1 MSLIII
7 QSTLAQTETSL
18 VTLMNTQEMD
28 QKQDITTALE
38 TRYLLYAVS
47 TIMDRALPD
56 ARDGLKPVHRRI
68 LYAMNQLRLYP
79 QSNFR
84 KCSKIVGEVMGN
96 YHPHGDKAIYDALA
110 RFAQN
115 FSVRYPLIEGQG
127 NFGNIDGDNP
137 AAQRYTEARLSKYSI
152 DLLEGLD
159 EDSVDFKETY
169 DSSSNE
175 PTVLPASFPH
185 LLANG
190 ASGIAVGM
198 ATSIP
203 PHNILE
209 LLQACILLVEK
220 PNSTIQ
226 QLLEIIIGPD
236 FPTGGI
242 ILDSKEDL
250 VKVYT
255 EGRGSFRLRAKHH
268 FEDLK
273 HGNWQ
278 LVIDEIPYQVQK
290 GKLIEKI
297 ADLIS
302 GKKLSLVQNVRDE
315 SAEEIRVVIEPRS
328 RNVPRENFL
337 TSLYQFTDLE
347 TKISVNLNVL
357 IDGISPKV
365 SDLREL
371 LKTFLDHRREI
382 LIRKS
387 SHRLENIDRRLEIIE
402 GLLQAFVNLDRIISI
417 IREEDDPKTGIIEE
431 FGLSELQVEAILNL
445 RLRALRRLDEELL
458 SKEQRELM
466 KERQALEDLLEDQ
479 RLQWKNVKNEL
490 MLLKKKFGDYVRSER
505 QTLIEPEED
514 VCRTSFKDETVDDY
528 PITVV
533 LTENGWIRSYK
544 GHNLD
549 TNSFKLRDGDAIK
562 FTAQLLKSQQ
572 LLFITSEGRSFSL
585 SLNQLKKDKGYG
597 EPLNL
602 MISTGNVA
610 SIVSILLFDKEQKGL
625 IFSKNGLGFIID
637 FAFLQSAT
645 KTGKKIFELSKG
657 DEVVGLKK
665 ITGDNIIVLSNSFKM
680 LIFSVKELP
689 LLKKGKGVRL
699 QRYKEESLLDVVLFS
714 ENVKNDLV
722 IKKLFPKNEEISYW
736 MGKRGQVGKMMP
748 KKLLRKKITKFKDL
762 L

>member
-1 MSLIII
+1 
-7 QSTLAQTETSL
+7 
-18 VTLMNTQEMD
+18 MD

-110 RFAQN
+110 RFAQD

-137 AAQRYTEARLSKYSI
+137 AAQRYTEARLSKYSV

-159 EDSVDFKETY
+159 DDSVDFKETY
-169 DSSSNE
+169 DSSSHE
-175 PTVLPASFPH
+175 PSVLPASFPH

-209 LLQACILLVEK
+209 LLKACILMVDK

-226 QLLEIIIGPD
+226 QLSEIVIGPD

-242 ILDSKEDL
+242 ILDSRED
-250 VKVYT
+250 VIKVYT
-255 EGRGSFRLRAKHH
+255 EGKGSFRLRAKHH
-268 FEDLK
+268 FEDQK

-302 GKKLSLVQNVRDE
+302 GKKLFLVQNVRDE
-315 SAEEIRVVIEPRS
+315 SAEEVRIVIEPRS
-328 RNVPRENFL
+328 RNVQKENLL
-337 TSLYQFTDLE
+337 TSLYQFTELE
-347 TKISVNLNVL
+347 IKISVNLNVL

-365 SDLREL
+365 SNLREL
-371 LKTFLDHRREI
+371 LRTFLDHRREI

-387 SHRLENIDRRLEIIE
+387 TYRLKNIDTRLEIIE
-402 GLLQAFVNLDRIISI
+402 GLLQAYVNLDQIINI
-417 IREEDDPKTGIIEE
+417 IREEDNPKTAIIEE

-466 KERQALEDLLEDQ
+466 RERQALEDLLEGQ
-479 RLQWKNVKNEL
+479 SLQWKSIRNEL
-490 MLLKKKFGDYVRSER
+490 MLLKKKFADYELSGR
-505 QTLIEPEED
+505 QTLIEPEKED
-514 VCRTSFKDETVDDY
+514 YRTSFSVDTIDDF
-528 PITVV
+528 PVTVV
-533 LTENGWIRSYK
+533 LSENGWIRSYR
-544 GHNLD
+544 GHSLVA
-549 TNSFKLRDGDAIK
+549 NSFKFRDGDEVK
-562 FTAQLLKSQQ
+562 FIAELSRSQQ
-572 LLFITSEGRSFSL
+572 LLFITSKGRSFSL
-585 SLNQLKKDKGYG
+585 VLDQLKKDRGYG

-602 MISTGNVA
+602 IIGTESVA
-610 SIVSILLFDKEQKGL
+610 SIVSVLPFQKEHKGL
-625 IFSKNGLGFIID
+625 IFSKNGLGFAVD
-637 FAFLQSAT
+637 FSSLQSST
-645 KTGKKIFELSKG
+645 KAGKQIFELSEG
-657 DEVVGLKK
+657 DEVIGLKE
-665 ITGDNIIVLSNSFKM
+665 INGDNIIVLSDSFKM
-680 LIFSVKELP
+680 LIFSIKELP
-689 LLKKGKGVRL
+689 LLKRGKGVRL
-699 QRYKEESLLDVVLFS
+699 QRYKAEFLLDAMFFS
-714 ENVKNDLV
+714 QNEKNDRV
-722 IKKLFPKNEEISYW
+722 IKKMFPKNEDINYW
-736 MGKRGQVGKMMP
+736 IGKRGQVGKMMP
-748 KKLLRKKITKFKDL
+748 SKILRKKITKFEDL
-762 L
+762 Q

>member
-1 MSLIII
+1 
-7 QSTLAQTETSL
+7 
-18 VTLMNTQEMD
+18 MNTQQMN

-110 RFAQN
+110 RFAQD

-137 AAQRYTEARLSKYSI
+137 AAQRYTEARLSKYSV

-169 DSSSNE
+169 DSSSHE
-175 PTVLPASFPH
+175 PSVLPASFPH

-209 LLQACILLVEK
+209 LLKACILMVDK
-220 PNSTIQ
+220 PNSTIP
-226 QLLEIIIGPD
+226 QLSEIVIGPD

-242 ILDSKEDL
+242 ILDSRED
-250 VKVYT
+250 VIKVYT
-255 EGRGSFRLRAKHH
+255 EGKGSFRLRAKHH

-302 GKKLSLVQNVRDE
+302 GKKLFLVQNVRDE
-315 SAEEIRVVIEPRS
+315 SAEEVRIVIEPRS
-328 RNVPRENFL
+328 RNVQKENLL
-337 TSLYQFTDLE
+337 TSLYQFTELE

-371 LKTFLDHRREI
+371 LRTFLDHRREI

-387 SHRLENIDRRLEIIE
+387 TYRLKIIDRRLEIIE
-402 GLLQAFVNLDRIISI
+402 GLLQAFVNLDRIINI
-417 IREEDDPKTGIIEE
+417 IREEDNPKTAIIEE

-445 RLRALRRLDEELL
+445 RLRALRRLDEEQL

-466 KERQALEDLLEDQ
+466 RERQALEDLLEGP
-479 RLQWKNVKNEL
+479 RLQWKSVKNEL
-490 MLLKKKFGDYVRSER
+490 MLLKKKFADYELSGR
-505 QTLIEPEED
+505 QTLIEPEKEGY
-514 VCRTSFKDETVDDY
+514 RTSFPDDTIDDF
-528 PITVV
+528 PVTVV
-533 LTENGWIRSYK
+533 LSENGWIRSYR
-544 GHNLD
+544 GHSLVA
-549 TNSFKLRDGDAIK
+549 NSLKFRDGDGVK
-562 FTAQLLKSQQ
+562 FIAELSRSQQ
-572 LLFITSEGRSFSL
+572 LLFITSKGRSFTL
-585 SLNQLKKDKGYG
+585 ALDQLKKDRGYG

-602 MISTGNVA
+602 IIGTESVA
-610 SIVSILLFDKEQKGL
+610 SIVNVLPFQKEHKGL
-625 IFSKNGLGFIID
+625 IFSKNGLGFAVD
-637 FAFLQSAT
+637 FSSLQSST
-645 KTGKKIFELSKG
+645 KVGKQIFDLSEG
-657 DEVVGLKK
+657 DEVIGLKE
-665 ITGDNIIVLSNSFKM
+665 ITGDYIIVLSDSFKM
-680 LIFSVKELP
+680 LIFSIKELP

-699 QRYKEESLLDVVLFS
+699 QRYKAEFLLDAMFFS
-714 ENVKNDLV
+714 QNEKNDRV
-722 IKKLFPKNEEISYW
+722 IKKMFPKNEEIGNW
-736 MGKRGQVGKMMP
+736 MGKRGQVGKMLP
-748 KKLLRKKITKFKDL
+748 KKLLRKKLTKFKDL

>member
-1 MSLIII
+1 
-7 QSTLAQTETSL
+7 
-18 VTLMNTQEMD
+18 MNTQQMN

-110 RFAQN
+110 RFAQD

-137 AAQRYTEARLSKYSI
+137 AAQRYTEARLSKYSV

-169 DSSSNE
+169 DSSSHE
-175 PTVLPASFPH
+175 PSVLPASFPH

-209 LLQACILLVEK
+209 LLKACILMVDK

-226 QLLEIIIGPD
+226 QLSEIVIGPD

-242 ILDSKEDL
+242 ILDSRED
-250 VKVYT
+250 VIKVYT
-255 EGRGSFRLRAKHH
+255 EGKGSFRLRAKHH

-302 GKKLSLVQNVRDE
+302 GKKLFLVQNVRDE
-315 SAEEIRVVIEPRS
+315 SAEEVRIVIEPRS
-328 RNVPRENFL
+328 RNVQKENLL
-337 TSLYQFTDLE
+337 TSLYQFTELE

-365 SDLREL
+365 SNLREL
-371 LKTFLDHRREI
+371 LRTFLDHRREI

-387 SHRLENIDRRLEIIE
+387 TYRLKNIDRRLEIIE
-402 GLLQAFVNLDRIISI
+402 GLLQAFVNLDRIINI
-417 IREEDDPKTGIIEE
+417 IREEDNPKTAIIEE

-458 SKEQRELM
+458 SEEQRELM
-466 KERQALEDLLEDQ
+466 RERQALEDLLEGQ
-479 RLQWKNVKNEL
+479 RLQWKSVRNEL
-490 MLLKKKFGDYVRSER
+490 MLLKKKFADYELSGR
-505 QTLIEPEED
+505 QTLIQPEKEG
-514 VCRTSFKDETVDDY
+514 CRTSFPDVTIDDF
-528 PITVV
+528 PVTIV
-533 LTENGWIRSYK
+533 LSENGWIRSYR
-544 GHNLD
+544 GHSLVA
-549 TNSFKLRDGDAIK
+549 NSFKFRDGDGVK
-562 FTAQLLKSQQ
+562 FIAELSRSQK
-572 LLFITSEGRSFSL
+572 LLFITSKGRSFSL
-585 SLNQLKKDKGYG
+585 ALDQLKKDRGYG

-602 MISTGNVA
+602 IIGTESVS
-610 SIVSILLFDKEQKGL
+610 SIVSVLPFQKEHKGL
-625 IFSKNGLGFIID
+625 IFSKNGLGFAVD
-637 FAFLQSAT
+637 FSSLQSST
-645 KTGKKIFELSKG
+645 KVGKQIFELSEG
-657 DEVVGLKK
+657 DEVIGLKE
-665 ITGDNIIVLSNSFKM
+665 ITGDNIIVLSDSFKM
-680 LIFSVKELP
+680 LIFSIKELP

-699 QRYKEESLLDVVLFS
+699 QRYKAEFLLDAMFFS
-714 ENVKNDLV
+714 QNEKNDRV
-722 IKKLFPKNEEISYW
+722 IKKMFPKNEEIGNW

>member
-1 MSLIII
+1 
-7 QSTLAQTETSL
+7 
-18 VTLMNTQEMD
+18 MD

-110 RFAQN
+110 RFAQD

-152 DLLEGLD
+152 ELLEGLN

-169 DSSSNE
+169 DSSGNE
-175 PTVLPASFPH
+175 PSVLPANFPH

-209 LLQACILLVEK
+209 LLKACILLVDK

-226 QLLEIIIGPD
+226 QLSEIVIGPD
-236 FPTGGI
+236 FPTGGV
-242 ILDSKEDL
+242 ILDSKED
-250 VKVYT
+250 VIKVYT
-255 EGRGSFRLRAKHH
+255 EGKGSFRLRAQHH

-278 LVIDEIPYQVQK
+278 LVIDKIPYQVQK

-297 ADLIS
+297 ADFIS
-302 GKKLSLVQNVRDE
+302 VKKLSLVQNVRDE
-315 SAEEIRVVIEPRS
+315 SAEEIRIVIEPRS
-328 RNVPRENFL
+328 RNVGKENLL

-347 TKISVNLNVL
+347 TKVAVNLNVL

-365 SDLREL
+365 SDLKEL
-371 LKTFLDHRREI
+371 LQTFLDHRREI

-387 SHRLENIDRRLEIIE
+387 THRLENIDKRLEIIE
-402 GLLQAFVNLDRIISI
+402 GLLQAYINLDRIINI
-417 IREEDDPKTGIIEE
+417 IREEDDPKTAIIEE
-431 FGLSELQVEAILNL
+431 FGLSELQVESILNL

-458 SKEQRELM
+458 SKEQQELM
-466 KERQALEDLLEDQ
+466 KERQTLEDLLEDQ
-479 RLQWKNVKNEL
+479 RLQWKNVKDQL
-490 MLLKKKFGDYVRSER
+490 TLLKKKFAGYELSER
-505 QTLIEPEED
+505 QTLLEPEEEGSRASFQD
-514 VCRTSFKDETVDDY
+514 VTVDDF
-528 PITVV
+528 PVTVV
-533 LTENGWIRSYK
+533 LSENGWIRSYK
-544 GHNLD
+544 GHGLD
-549 TNSFKLRDGDAIK
+549 NNSFKFRDGDRLK
-562 FTAQLLKSQQ
+562 FAAQLSRSQQ

-585 SLNQLKKDKGYG
+585 SLDQLKKDKGYG

-602 MISTGNVA
+602 IIGTGNVT
-610 SIVSILLFDKEQKGL
+610 SIVRITPFHQETKGL
-625 IFSKNGLGFIID
+625 IFSKKGLGFLVD
-637 FAFLQSAT
+637 FSSLQSST
-645 KTGKKIFELSKG
+645 KTGKQIFELSEG
-657 DEVVGLKK
+657 DKVIGLKE
-665 ITGDNIIVLSNSFKM
+665 INGDTVIVLSSSFKM

-699 QRYKEESLLDVVLFS
+699 QRYKGETLLDVMIFS
-714 ENVKNDLV
+714 QNQKDNVIL
-722 IKKLFPKNEEISYW
+722 KKLFAKHEDIRFW
-736 MGKRGQVGKMMP
+736 MGKRGLVGKILP
-748 KKLLRKKITKFKDL
+748 KKLLKKKMTKFEDL

>member
-1 MSLIII
+1 
-7 QSTLAQTETSL
+7 
-18 VTLMNTQEMD
+18 MNTQQMD

-68 LYAMNQLRLYP
+68 LYAMDRLKLYP

-110 RFAQN
+110 RFAQE

-152 DLLEGLD
+152 GLLEGLN
-159 EDSVDFKETY
+159 ENSVDFKETY
-169 DSSSNE
+169 DSSGDE
-175 PTVLPASFPH
+175 PSVLPANFPH

-203 PHNILE
+203 PHNLLE
-209 LLQACILLVEK
+209 LLKASILLVDK

-226 QLLEIIIGPD
+226 QLSEIVKGPD

-242 ILDSKEDL
+242 ILDNKEDII
-250 VKVYT
+250 KVYT
-255 EGRGSFRLRAKHH
+255 DGKGSFRLRAKHH
-268 FEDLK
+268 IEDLK

-290 GKLIEKI
+290 GRLIEKI

-315 SAEEIRVVIEPRS
+315 SAEEIRIVIEPRS
-328 RNVPRENFL
+328 RNVEKENLL

-347 TKISVNLNVL
+347 TKVAVNLNVL

-365 SDLREL
+365 SNLKEL
-371 LKTFLDHRREI
+371 LQTFLDHRREI

-387 SHRLENIDRRLEIIE
+387 THRLENIDKRLEIIE
-402 GLLQAFVNLDRIISI
+402 GLLQAYINLDRLINI
-417 IREEDDPKTGIIEE
+417 IREEDDPKTAIVEE
-431 FGLSELQVEAILNL
+431 FGLSELQVESILNL

-458 SKEQRELM
+458 SKEQQELM
-466 KERQALEDLLEDQ
+466 KERQTLEDLLEDQ
-479 RLQWKNVKNEL
+479 RLQWKNVKDQLTLL
-490 MLLKKKFGDYVRSER
+490 MKKFAGYELSER
-505 QTLIEPEED
+505 QTSLEPEEEGFRAFFQD
-514 VCRTSFKDETVDDY
+514 ATVDDY
-528 PITVV
+528 PVTVV
-533 LTENGWIRSYK
+533 LSENGWIRSYK
-544 GHNLD
+544 GHSLD
-549 TNSFKLRDGDAIK
+549 NNSFKFRDGDGLK
-562 FTAQLLKSQQ
+562 FASQLSRSQQ

-585 SLNQLKKDKGYG
+585 SLDQLKKDKGYG

-602 MISTGNVA
+602 IIGTGNVT
-610 SIVSILLFDKEQKGL
+610 SIVSIIPFYHGTKGL
-625 IFSKNGLGFIID
+625 IFSKKGLGFLVD
-637 FAFLQSAT
+637 FSSLQSST
-645 KTGKKIFELSKG
+645 KTGKQIFELSEG
-657 DEVVGLKK
+657 DKVIGLKE
-665 ITGDNIIVLSNSFKM
+665 INGDNVIVLSSSFKM
-680 LIFSVKELP
+680 LIFSAKELP

-699 QRYKEESLLDVVLFS
+699 QRYKGESLLDVMIFS
-714 ENVKNDLV
+714 QDQKDNVIL
-722 IKKLFPKNEEISYW
+722 KKLFPKHGDVRFW
-736 MGKRGQVGKMMP
+736 TGKRGLVGKMLP
-748 KKLLRKKITKFKDL
+748 KKLLKKKMTRFEDL

>member
-1 MSLIII
+1 
-7 QSTLAQTETSL
+7 
-18 VTLMNTQEMD
+18 MNNRQID

-79 QSNFR
+79 ESKFR

-110 RFAQN
+110 RLAQD

-175 PTVLPASFPH
+175 PTVLPARFPH

-203 PHNILE
+203 PHNLLE
-209 LLQACILLVEK
+209 LLQACILLVDK

-226 QLLEIIIGPD
+226 QILEIVIGPD
-236 FPTGGI
+236 FPTGGT
-242 ILDSKEDL
+242 ILDRKED
-250 VKVYT
+250 VIRVYT
-255 EGRGSFRLRAKHH
+255 EGRGSFRLRANHH

-302 GKKLSLVQNVRDE
+302 LKKLSFVQNVRDE
-315 SAEEIRVVIEPRS
+315 STEEIRLVIEPKS
-328 RNVPRENFL
+328 RNVQRENFL

-371 LKTFLDHRREI
+371 LKTFLDHRRGI
-382 LIRKS
+382 LIRNCNN
-387 SHRLENIDRRLEIIE
+387 RLENIDRRLEIIE

-417 IREEDDPKTGIIEE
+417 IREEDDPKTLIIHE
-431 FGLSELQVEAILNL
+431 FGLGELQVEAILNL

-458 SKEQRELM
+458 SKEQQELM

-479 RLQWKNVKNEL
+479 GLQWKSVKNEL
-490 MLLKKKFGDYVRSER
+490 MLLKKKFDNYELSER
-505 QTLIEPEED
+505 QTLIEPEEE
-514 VCRTSFKDETVDDY
+514 VNRTSFKDEPVDDY
-528 PITVV
+528 PVTVV
-533 LTENGWIRSYK
+533 LSLNGWIRCYK

-549 TNSFKLRDGDAIK
+549 TNSFKLRDGDVIK
-562 FTAQLLKSQQ
+562 FTAQLSKSQQ
-572 LLFITSEGRSFSL
+572 LLFITSKGRSFSL

-602 MISTGNVA
+602 MIGTGNVS
-610 SIVSILLFDKEQKGL
+610 SIVSILTFHKEHKGL
-625 IFSKNGLGFIID
+625 IFSKNGLGFTVD
-637 FAFLQSAT
+637 FASLQSAT
-645 KTGKKIFELSKG
+645 KTGKRIFELSEG
-657 DEVVGLKK
+657 DEVVGMKK
-665 ITGDNIIVLSNSFKM
+665 ITGDNIIVLSTSFKM

-689 LLKKGKGVRL
+689 LLKKGRGVRL
-699 QRYKEESLLDVVLFS
+699 QRYKEESLLDVMLFS
-714 ENVKNDLV
+714 KNEKNDV
-722 IKKLFPKNEEISYW
+722 ATRKIFPKNEDISYW
-736 MGKRGQVGKMMP
+736 VGKRGQVGKMMP
-748 KKLLRKKITKFKDL
+748 KKILRKKISKFRDL

>member
-1 MSLIII
+1 
-7 QSTLAQTETSL
+7 
-18 VTLMNTQEMD
+18 MD

-68 LYAMNQLRLYP
+68 LYAMKQLRLYP

-110 RFAQN
+110 RFAQD

-159 EDSVDFKETY
+159 EDSVGFKETY
-169 DSSSNE
+169 DSSSHE
-175 PTVLPASFPH
+175 PIVLPASFPH

-209 LLQACILLVEK
+209 LLQACISLVDK
-220 PNSTIQ
+220 PNSTVE
-226 QLLEIIIGPD
+226 QLSEIVIGPD

-242 ILDSKEDL
+242 ILDNKED
-250 VKVYT
+250 VIKVYT

-268 FEDLK
+268 FENLK

-297 ADLIS
+297 AELIS
-302 GKKLSLVQNVRDE
+302 GKKLSFLQNIRDE
-315 SAEEIRVVIEPRS
+315 SAEEIRVVLEPRS
-328 RNVPRENFL
+328 RNVNKENFL
-337 TSLYQFTDLE
+337 TSLYQLTDLE

-371 LKTFLDHRREI
+371 LKTFLDHSREI
-382 LIRKS
+382 LTRKS
-387 SHRLENIDRRLEIIE
+387 THRLKNIDKRLEIIE
-402 GLLQAFVNLDRIISI
+402 GLIQAFVNLDRIISI
-417 IREEDDPKTGIIEE
+417 IREEDDPKTVIIKE
-431 FGLSELQVEAILNL
+431 FGLSDLQVEAILNL

-458 SKEQRELM
+458 SKEQQELM

-479 RLQWKNVKNEL
+479 TLQWKSVKNEL
-490 MLLKKKFGDYVRSER
+490 MMLKKKFADYERSGR
-505 QTLIEPEED
+505 QTSIEPEERGY
-514 VCRTSFKDETVDDY
+514 RTSFQDVTIDDF
-528 PITVV
+528 PVTVV
-533 LTENGWIRSYK
+533 LSENGWIRSYK
-544 GHNLD
+544 GHSLD
-549 TNSFKLRDGDAIK
+549 TNLFKFRDGDGIK
-562 FTAQLLKSQQ
+562 FIAQLSRDQQ

-585 SLNQLKKDKGYG
+585 SLDQLGKDKGYG

-602 MISTGNVA
+602 MIGTGNVS
-610 SIVSILLFDKEQKGL
+610 SIVSIVPFHKEHKGL
-625 IFSKNGLGFIID
+625 IFSKNGLGFTVD
-637 FAFLQSAT
+637 FSSLQSST
-645 KTGKKIFELSKG
+645 KTGKQIFELSEG
-657 DEVVGLKK
+657 DEVVGFKE
-665 ITGDNIIVLSNSFKM
+665 ITGDHIIVLSTSFKM
-680 LIFSVKELP
+680 LIFLVKELP

-699 QRYKEESLLDVVLFS
+699 QRYKEEFLLDAMLFS
-714 ENVKNDLV
+714 QNEKNDAV
-722 IKKLFPKNEEISYW
+722 IKKMFPKNQYINYW

-748 KKLLRKKITKFKDL
+748 NKILRKKITKFEDL
-762 L
+762 Q

>member
-1 MSLIII
+1 
-7 QSTLAQTETSL
+7 
-18 VTLMNTQEMD
+18 MNSQQMD

-137 AAQRYTEARLSKYSI
+137 AAQRYTEARLSKYSME
-152 DLLEGLD
+152 LLEGLN
-159 EDSVDFKETY
+159 ENSVDFKETY
-169 DSSSNE
+169 DSSGDE
-175 PTVLPASFPH
+175 PSVLPANFPH

-203 PHNILE
+203 PHNVLE
-209 LLQACILLVEK
+209 LLNACILLVDN

-226 QLLEIIIGPD
+226 QLSEIVKGPD
-236 FPTGGI
+236 FPTGGT
-242 ILDSKEDL
+242 ILDNKEDII
-250 VKVYT
+250 KVYT
-255 EGRGSFRLRAKHH
+255 DGKGSFRIRAKHH
-268 FEDLK
+268 MEDLK

-290 GKLIEKI
+290 GRLIEKI

-302 GKKLSLVQNVRDE
+302 GKKLSFVQNVRDE
-315 SAEEIRVVIEPRS
+315 SAEEIRIVIEPRS
-328 RNVPRENFL
+328 RNVEKENLL

-347 TKISVNLNVL
+347 TKVAVNLNVL

-365 SDLREL
+365 SNLKEL
-371 LKTFLDHRREI
+371 LQTFLDHRREI

-387 SHRLENIDRRLEIIE
+387 THRLENIDKRLEIIE
-402 GLLQAFVNLDRIISI
+402 GLLQAYINLDRLINI
-417 IREEDDPKTGIIEE
+417 IREEDNPKTAIIEE
-431 FGLSELQVEAILNL
+431 FGLSELQVESILNL
-445 RLRALRRLDEELL
+445 RLKALRRLDEELL
-458 SKEQRELM
+458 SREQQELM
-466 KERQALEDLLEDQ
+466 KERQTLEDLLEDQ
-479 RLQWKNVKNEL
+479 RLQWKNVKDQL
-490 MLLKKKFGDYVRSER
+490 SLLKKKFAGYELCER
-505 QTLIEPEED
+505 QTLLEPEEEGSRASFQD
-514 VCRTSFKDETVDDY
+514 VIIDDF
-528 PITVV
+528 PVTVV
-533 LTENGWIRSYK
+533 LSENGWIRSYK

-549 TNSFKLRDGDAIK
+549 NNSFKFRDGDGVK
-562 FTAQLLKSQQ
+562 FAAQLSRSQQ
-572 LLFITSEGRSFSL
+572 LLFLTSEGRSFSL
-585 SLNQLKKDKGYG
+585 SLDQLKKDKGYG

-602 MISTGNVA
+602 IIGTGNVT
-610 SIVSILLFDKEQKGL
+610 SIVSIIPFHNGTKGL
-625 IFSKNGLGFIID
+625 IFSKKGLGFLVD
-637 FAFLQSAT
+637 FSSLQSST
-645 KTGKKIFELSKG
+645 KTGKQIFELSEG
-657 DEVVGLKK
+657 DKVIGLKK
-665 ITGDNIIVLSNSFKM
+665 INGDNVIVLSSSFKM

-689 LLKKGKGVRL
+689 ILKKGKGVRL
-699 QRYKEESLLDVVLFS
+699 QRYKEETLLDAIIFS
-714 ENVKNDLV
+714 QNEKESV
-722 IKKLFPKNEEISYW
+722 ILKKLFAKHEDVRFW
-736 MGKRGQVGKMMP
+736 TGKRGLVGKMLP
-748 KKLLRKKITKFKDL
+748 KKLLKKKMTKFEDL

>member
-1 MSLIII
+1 
-7 QSTLAQTETSL
+7 
-18 VTLMNTQEMD
+18 MNTQQMD

-68 LYAMNQLRLYP
+68 LYAMNELRLYP

-110 RFAQN
+110 RFAQD

-152 DLLEGLD
+152 DLLDGLD

-169 DSSSNE
+169 DSSSEE
-175 PTVLPASFPH
+175 PSVLPASFPH

-209 LLQACILLVEK
+209 LLKACILLVNK

-226 QLLEIIIGPD
+226 QLSEIVIGPD

-242 ILDSKEDL
+242 ILDSKEDII
-250 VKVYT
+250 KVYT
-255 EGRGSFRLRAKHH
+255 EGKGSFRLRAKHH
-268 FEDLK
+268 IEDLK

-302 GKKLSLVQNVRDE
+302 GKKLSSVQNVRDE
-315 SAEEIRVVIEPRS
+315 SAEEIRIVIEPRS
-328 RNVPRENFL
+328 RNVEKENLL

-365 SDLREL
+365 SNLKEL

-387 SHRLENIDRRLEIIE
+387 SYRLANIDKRLEIIE
-402 GLLQAFVNLDRIISI
+402 GLLQAYVNLDRIISI
-417 IREEDDPKTGIIEE
+417 IREEEYPKTAIIEE

-445 RLRALRRLDEELL
+445 RLRALRRLDEDLL
-458 SKEQRELM
+458 SKEQQELM
-466 KERQALEDLLEDQ
+466 EERQTLEDLLEDQ
-479 RLQWKNVKNEL
+479 RLQWKNVKYEL
-490 MLLKKKFGDYVRSER
+490 MLLKKKFADYELSGR
-505 QTLIEPEED
+505 QTFLEPEEEGY
-514 VCRTSFKDETVDDY
+514 RAPFQDDTIDDF
-528 PITVV
+528 PVTVV
-533 LTENGWIRSYK
+533 LSENGWIRSYK
-544 GHNLD
+544 GHSLD
-549 TNSFKLRDGDAIK
+549 TNSFKLRDGDGVK
-562 FTAQLLKSQQ
+562 FAAQLSRTQQ
-572 LLFITSEGRSFSL
+572 LLLITSEGRSFSL
-585 SLNQLKKDKGYG
+585 SLDQLKKDKGFG

-602 MISTGNVA
+602 IIGTGNVS
-610 SIVSILLFDKEQKGL
+610 SIVGIIPYHQETKGL
-625 IFSKNGLGFIID
+625 IFSKMGLGFMVD
-637 FAFLQSAT
+637 FSSLQSST
-645 KTGKKIFELSKG
+645 KTGKQIFELSEG
-657 DEVVGLKK
+657 DEVIGLKE
-665 ITGDNIIVLSNSFKM
+665 IYGDNVIVVSTSLKM
-680 LIFSVKELP
+680 LIFSVNELP

-699 QRYKEESLLDVVLFS
+699 QRYKEESLLDAKIFS
-714 ENVKNDLV
+714 QNVKNDAI
-722 IKKLFPKNEEISYW
+722 IKKIFPKNEDIKFW
-736 MGKRGQVGKMMP
+736 VGKRGQVGKMLP
-748 KKLLRKKITKFKDL
+748 KKLLKKKMTKFEDL

>member
-1 MSLIII
+1 
-7 QSTLAQTETSL
+7 
-18 VTLMNTQEMD
+18 MNTQQMD

-110 RFAQN
+110 RFAQD

-152 DLLEGLD
+152 ELLEGLN
-159 EDSVDFKETY
+159 ENSVDFKETY
-169 DSSSNE
+169 DSSGNE
-175 PTVLPASFPH
+175 PSVLPANFPH

-203 PHNILE
+203 PHNVLE
-209 LLQACILLVEK
+209 LLEASILLVEK

-226 QLLEIIIGPD
+226 QLSEIVKGPD

-242 ILDSKEDL
+242 ILDNKDDII
-250 VKVYT
+250 KVYT
-255 EGRGSFRLRAKHH
+255 DGKGSFRIRAKHH
-268 FEDLK
+268 IEDLK

-290 GKLIEKI
+290 GRLIEKI

-315 SAEEIRVVIEPRS
+315 SAEEIRIIIEPRS
-328 RNVPRENFL
+328 RNVEKENLL

-347 TKISVNLNVL
+347 TKVAVNLNVL

-365 SDLREL
+365 SNLKEL
-371 LKTFLDHRREI
+371 LQTFLDHRREI

-387 SHRLENIDRRLEIIE
+387 THRLENIDKRLEIIE
-402 GLLQAFVNLDRIISI
+402 GLLQAYINLDRLINI
-417 IREEDDPKTGIIEE
+417 IREEDDPKTAIIGE
-431 FGLSELQVEAILNL
+431 FGLSELQVESILNL

-458 SKEQRELM
+458 SKEQQELM
-466 KERQALEDLLEDQ
+466 KERQTLEDLLEDQ
-479 RLQWKNVKNEL
+479 RLQWKNVKDQL
-490 MLLKKKFGDYVRSER
+490 TLIKKKFAGYKLSER
-505 QTLIEPEED
+505 QTFLEPEEEGSRASFQD
-514 VCRTSFKDETVDDY
+514 VTVDDY
-528 PITVV
+528 PVTVV
-533 LTENGWIRSYK
+533 LSENGWIRSYK
-544 GHNLD
+544 GHSLD
-549 TNSFKLRDGDAIK
+549 NNSFKFRDGDGLK
-562 FTAQLLKSQQ
+562 FAAQLSRSQQ

-585 SLNQLKKDKGYG
+585 SLDQLKKDKGYG

-602 MISTGNVA
+602 IIGTGNVT
-610 SIVSILLFDKEQKGL
+610 SIVSIIPYNHGTKGL
-625 IFSKNGLGFIID
+625 IFSKKGLGFLVD
-637 FAFLQSAT
+637 FSSLQSST
-645 KTGKKIFELSKG
+645 KTGKQIFELSESDK
-657 DEVVGLKK
+657 VIGLKE
-665 ITGDNIIVLSNSFKM
+665 INGDTVIVLSSSFKM
-680 LIFSVKELP
+680 LIFSAKELP

-699 QRYKEESLLDVVLFS
+699 QRYKGETLLDAMIFS
-714 ENVKNDLV
+714 QNQKDNVILR
-722 IKKLFPKNEEISYW
+722 KLFAKHEDVRFW
-736 MGKRGQVGKMMP
+736 TGKRGLVGKMLP
-748 KKLLRKKITKFKDL
+748 KKLLKKKMTKFEDL

>member
-1 MSLIII
+1 
-7 QSTLAQTETSL
+7 
-18 VTLMNTQEMD
+18 MNTQQMD

-38 TRYLLYAVS
+38 TRYLLYALS

-68 LYAMNQLRLYP
+68 LFAMDQLKLYP

-96 YHPHGDKAIYDALA
+96 YHPHGDKAIYDSLA
-110 RFAQN
+110 RFAQDY
-115 FSVRYPLIEGQG
+115 SVRYPLIEGQG

-169 DSSSNE
+169 DSSSHE
-175 PTVLPASFPH
+175 PSVLPASFPH

-209 LLQACILLVEK
+209 LLQASILLVDK
-220 PNSTIQ
+220 PNSSIE
-226 QLLEIIIGPD
+226 QLSEIVVGPD

-242 ILDSKEDL
+242 ILDSKED
-250 VKVYT
+250 VIKVYT
-255 EGRGSFRLRAKHH
+255 EGKGSFRLRSKHH
-268 FEDLK
+268 YEDLK

-315 SAEEIRVVIEPRS
+315 SAEEIRIVIEPKS
-328 RNVPRENFL
+328 RNVQKENLL

-365 SDLREL
+365 SNLREL

-387 SHRLENIDRRLEIIE
+387 THRLKNIDKRLEIIE
-402 GLLQAFVNLDRIISI
+402 GLLQAYVNLDRIISI
-417 IREEDDPKTGIIEE
+417 IREEDDPKTAIIEE

-458 SKEQRELM
+458 LKEQQELM
-466 KERQALEDLLEDQ
+466 EERQTLEDLLEDQ
-479 RLQWKNVKNEL
+479 KLQWKSIKKEL
-490 MLLKKKFGDYVRSER
+490 MLLKKKFADYKLSGR
-505 QTLIEPEED
+505 QTLLEPEEEGY
-514 VCRTSFKDETVDDY
+514 RESFNDNTIDDF
-528 PITVV
+528 PVTVV
-533 LTENGWIRSYK
+533 LSENGWIRSYK
-544 GHNLD
+544 GHSLD
-549 TNSFKLRDGDAIK
+549 TNSFKFRDGDGIK
-562 FTAQLLKSQQ
+562 FVTQLSRNQQ

-585 SLNQLKKDKGYG
+585 SLDQLKKDKGYG

-602 MISTGNVA
+602 MIGTGNVA
-610 SIVSILLFDKEQKGL
+610 SIVSLLPYYHERKGL
-625 IFSKNGLGFIID
+625 IFSKKGLGFTV
-637 FAFLQSAT
+637 AFPSLLSST
-645 KTGKKIFELSKG
+645 KTGKQIFELSED
-657 DEVVGLKK
+657 DEVVGLQEIK
-665 ITGDNIIVLSNSFKM
+665 GDNVIVLSTSFKM
-680 LIFSVKELP
+680 LIFSIKELP
-689 LLKKGKGVRL
+689 ILKKGKGVRL
-699 QRYKEESLLDVVLFS
+699 QRYKEETLLDIMIFS
-714 ENVKNDLV
+714 QNEKNDLI
-722 IKKLFPKNEEISYW
+722 IKKLFSKNEDIRHW
-736 MGKRGQVGKMMP
+736 IGKRGHVGKLMP
-748 KKLLRKKITKFKDL
+748 KKHLRKKMTKFEDL

>member
-1 MSLIII
+1 
-7 QSTLAQTETSL
+7 
-18 VTLMNTQEMD
+18 MNTQQMN

-110 RFAQN
+110 RFAQD

-137 AAQRYTEARLSKYSI
+137 AAQRYTEARLSKYSV

-169 DSSSNE
+169 DSSSHE
-175 PTVLPASFPH
+175 PSVLPASFPH

-209 LLQACILLVEK
+209 LLKACILMVDK
-220 PNSTIQ
+220 PNSTIP
-226 QLLEIIIGPD
+226 QLSEIVIGPD

-242 ILDSKEDL
+242 ILDSRED
-250 VKVYT
+250 VIKVYT
-255 EGRGSFRLRAKHH
+255 EGKGSFRLRAKHH

-302 GKKLSLVQNVRDE
+302 GKKLFLVQNVRDE
-315 SAEEIRVVIEPRS
+315 SAEEVRIVIEPRS
-328 RNVPRENFL
+328 RNVQKENLL
-337 TSLYQFTDLE
+337 TSLYQFTELE

-371 LKTFLDHRREI
+371 LRTFLDHRREI

-387 SHRLENIDRRLEIIE
+387 TYRLKIIDRRLEIIE
-402 GLLQAFVNLDRIISI
+402 GLLQAFVNLDRIINI
-417 IREEDDPKTGIIEE
+417 IREEDNPKTAIIEE

-445 RLRALRRLDEELL
+445 RLRALRRLDEEQL

-466 KERQALEDLLEDQ
+466 RERQALEDLLEGP
-479 RLQWKNVKNEL
+479 RLQWKSVKNEL
-490 MLLKKKFGDYVRSER
+490 MLLKKKFADYELSGR
-505 QTLIEPEED
+505 QTLIEPEKEGY
-514 VCRTSFKDETVDDY
+514 RTSFPDDTIDDF
-528 PITVV
+528 PVTVV
-533 LTENGWIRSYK
+533 LSENGWIRSYR
-544 GHNLD
+544 GHSLVA
-549 TNSFKLRDGDAIK
+549 NSLKFRDGDGVK
-562 FTAQLLKSQQ
+562 FIAELSRSQQ
-572 LLFITSEGRSFSL
+572 LLFITSKGRSFTL
-585 SLNQLKKDKGYG
+585 ALDQLKKDRGYG

-602 MISTGNVA
+602 IIGTESVA
-610 SIVSILLFDKEQKGL
+610 SIVSVLPVQKEHKGL
-625 IFSKNGLGFIID
+625 IFSKNGLGFAVD
-637 FAFLQSAT
+637 FSSLQSST
-645 KTGKKIFELSKG
+645 KVGKQIFELSEG
-657 DEVVGLKK
+657 DEVIGLKE
-665 ITGDNIIVLSNSFKM
+665 ITGDYIIVLSDSFKM
-680 LIFSVKELP
+680 LIFSIKELP

-699 QRYKEESLLDVVLFS
+699 QRYKAEFLLDAMFFS
-714 ENVKNDLV
+714 QNEKNDRV
-722 IKKLFPKNEEISYW
+722 IKKMFPKNEEIGNW
-736 MGKRGQVGKMMP
+736 MGKRGQVGKMLP
-748 KKLLRKKITKFKDL
+748 KKLLRKKLTKFKDL

>member
-1 MSLIII
+1 
-7 QSTLAQTETSL
+7 
-18 VTLMNTQEMD
+18 MD

-110 RFAQN
+110 RFAQD

-152 DLLEGLD
+152 ELLEGLN
-159 EDSVDFKETY
+159 ENSVDFKETY
-169 DSSSNE
+169 DSSGNE
-175 PTVLPASFPH
+175 PSVLPANFPH

-203 PHNILE
+203 PHNVLE
-209 LLQACILLVEK
+209 LLEASILLVDK

-226 QLLEIIIGPD
+226 RLSEIVKGPD

-242 ILDSKEDL
+242 ILDDKDNII
-250 VKVYT
+250 KVYT
-255 EGRGSFRLRAKHH
+255 DGKGSFRIRAKHH
-268 FEDLK
+268 VEDLK

-290 GKLIEKI
+290 GRLIEKI

-302 GKKLSLVQNVRDE
+302 GKKLPLVQNVRDE
-315 SAEEIRVVIEPRS
+315 SAEEIRIVIEPRS
-328 RNVPRENFL
+328 RNVEKENLL

-347 TKISVNLNVL
+347 TKVAVNLNVL

-365 SDLREL
+365 SNLKEL
-371 LKTFLDHRREI
+371 LQTFLDHRREI

-387 SHRLENIDRRLEIIE
+387 THRLENIDKRLEIIE
-402 GLLQAFVNLDRIISI
+402 GLLQAYINLDRLINI
-417 IREEDDPKTGIIEE
+417 IREEDDPKTAIIEE
-431 FGLSELQVEAILNL
+431 FGLSELQVESILNI

-458 SKEQRELM
+458 SKEQQELM
-466 KERQALEDLLEDQ
+466 KERQTLEDLLEDQ
-479 RLQWKNVKNEL
+479 KIQWKNVKDQL
-490 MLLKKKFGDYVRSER
+490 TLLKKKFAGYELSER
-505 QTLIEPEED
+505 QTLLEPEEEGSRASFQD
-514 VCRTSFKDETVDDY
+514 VTVDDY
-528 PITVV
+528 PVTVV
-533 LTENGWIRSYK
+533 LSENGWIRSYK
-544 GHNLD
+544 GHGLDNNL
-549 TNSFKLRDGDAIK
+549 FKFRDGDGVK
-562 FTAQLLKSQQ
+562 FASQLSRSQQ
-572 LLFITSEGRSFSL
+572 MLLITSEGRSFSL
-585 SLNQLKKDKGYG
+585 SLDQLKKDKGYG

-602 MISTGNVA
+602 IIGTGNVT
-610 SIVSILLFDKEQKGL
+610 SIVSIIPFNHGTKGL
-625 IFSKNGLGFIID
+625 IFSKKGLGFLVD
-637 FAFLQSAT
+637 FSSLQSST
-645 KTGKKIFELSKG
+645 KTGKQIFELSEG
-657 DEVVGLKK
+657 DNVIGLKE
-665 ITGDNIIVLSNSFKM
+665 INGDNVIVLSSSFKM
-680 LIFSVKELP
+680 LIFSAKELP

-699 QRYKEESLLDVVLFS
+699 QRYKGETLLDAMIYS
-714 ENVKNDLV
+714 QNQRDNVIL
-722 IKKLFPKNEEISYW
+722 KKLFAKHEDARFW
-736 MGKRGQVGKMMP
+736 TGKRGLVGKMLP
-748 KKLLRKKITKFKDL
+748 KKLLKKKMTKFEDL

>member
-1 MSLIII
+1 
-7 QSTLAQTETSL
+7 
-18 VTLMNTQEMD
+18 MN

-68 LYAMNQLRLYP
+68 LYAMSQLRLYP

-110 RFAQN
+110 RFAQD

-169 DSSSNE
+169 DSSSDE
-175 PTVLPASFPH
+175 PSVLPASFPH

-203 PHNILE
+203 PHNVLE
-209 LLQACILLVEK
+209 LLKASILIVDK
-220 PNSTIQ
+220 PNSTIKE
-226 QLLEIIIGPD
+226 LSDIVIGPD

-242 ILDSKEDL
+242 ILDSKEDII
-250 VKVYT
+250 KVYT
-255 EGRGSFRLRAKHH
+255 EGKGSFRLRAKHH

-302 GKKLSLVQNVRDE
+302 GKKLSFVQNVRDE
-315 SAEEIRVVIEPRS
+315 STEEIRIVIEPRS
-328 RNVPRENFL
+328 RNVQKENLL

-365 SDLREL
+365 SDLKEL
-371 LKTFLDHRREI
+371 LRTFLDHRREI

-387 SHRLENIDRRLEIIE
+387 AYRLKNIDKRLEIIE
-402 GLLQAFVNLDRIISI
+402 GLLQAFVNLDRIINI
-417 IREEDDPKTGIIEE
+417 IREEDNPKTAIIEE

-458 SKEQRELM
+458 SKEQQELM
-466 KERQALEDLLEDQ
+466 KERQDLEDLLEDQ
-479 RLQWKNVKNEL
+479 RLQWKSVKNEL
-490 MLLKKKFGDYVRSER
+490 MLLKKKFSDYELSER
-505 QTLIEPEED
+505 QTLIEPEEESY
-514 VCRTSFKDETVDDY
+514 RTSFQDDTTDDY
-528 PITVV
+528 PVTVV
-533 LTENGWIRSYK
+533 LSENGWIRSYK
-544 GHNLD
+544 GHSVD
-549 TNSFKLRDGDAIK
+549 PNSFKFRDGDGVKYIAESSR
-562 FTAQLLKSQQ
+562 SQE
-572 LLFITSEGRSFSL
+572 LLFIISEGRSFSL
-585 SLNQLKKDKGYG
+585 ALDQLKKDKGYG

-602 MISTGNVA
+602 LIGTGSVN
-610 SIVSILLFDKEQKGL
+610 SIVSILPFQKDRKGL
-625 IFSKNGLGFIID
+625 IFSKNGLGFAVD
-637 FAFLQSAT
+637 FSSLQSST
-645 KTGKKIFELSKG
+645 KTGKQIFELSEG
-657 DEVVGLKK
+657 DEVIGLKE
-665 ITGDNIIVLSNSFKM
+665 ITGDNVIVLSTSFKM
-680 LIFSVKELP
+680 LIFPIKEVP

-699 QRYKEESLLDVVLFS
+699 QRYREEALLDAMLFS
-714 ENVKNDLV
+714 QNEKNNGV
-722 IKKLFPKNEEISYW
+722 IKKIFPSNEDISYW
-736 MGKRGQVGKMMP
+736 MGKRGQVGKIMT
-748 KKLLRKKITKFKDL
+748 KKILRKKITKFKDL

>member
-1 MSLIII
+1 
-7 QSTLAQTETSL
+7 
-18 VTLMNTQEMD
+18 MNTQQID

-68 LYAMNQLRLYP
+68 LYAMNQLRLNP

-110 RFAQN
+110 RFAQD

-152 DLLEGLD
+152 ELLEGLN
-159 EDSVDFKETY
+159 ENCVDFKETY
-169 DSSSNE
+169 DSSGDE
-175 PTVLPASFPH
+175 PSVLPANFPH

-209 LLQACILLVEK
+209 LLKACILLVDN

-226 QLLEIIIGPD
+226 QLSEIVKGPD

-242 ILDSKEDL
+242 ILDDKEDII
-250 VKVYT
+250 KVYT
-255 EGRGSFRLRAKHH
+255 DGKGSFRIRAKHH
-268 FEDLK
+268 IEDLK

-290 GKLIEKI
+290 GRLIEKI

-315 SAEEIRVVIEPRS
+315 SAEEIRIVIEPRS
-328 RNVPRENFL
+328 RNVEKENLL

-347 TKISVNLNVL
+347 TKVAVNLNVL

-365 SDLREL
+365 SNLKEL
-371 LKTFLDHRREI
+371 LQTFLDHRREI
-382 LIRKS
+382 LTRKS
-387 SHRLENIDRRLEIIE
+387 THRLENIDKRLEIIE
-402 GLLQAFVNLDRIISI
+402 GLLQAYINLDRLINI
-417 IREEDDPKTGIIEE
+417 IREEDDPKTAIIEE
-431 FGLSELQVEAILNL
+431 FGLSELQVESILNL

-458 SKEQRELM
+458 SREQQELM
-466 KERQALEDLLEDQ
+466 KERQTLEDLLEDQ
-479 RLQWKNVKNEL
+479 RLQWKNVKDQL
-490 MLLKKKFGDYVRSER
+490 SLLKKKFAGYELSER
-505 QTLIEPEED
+505 QTLLEPEKEGSRASFQD
-514 VCRTSFKDETVDDY
+514 VTIDDF
-528 PITVV
+528 PVTVV
-533 LTENGWIRSYK
+533 LSENGWIRSYK
-544 GHNLD
+544 GHSLD
-549 TNSFKLRDGDAIK
+549 NNSFKFRDGDGVK
-562 FTAQLLKSQQ
+562 FVAQLSRSQQ

-585 SLNQLKKDKGYG
+585 SLDQLKKDKGYG

-602 MISTGNVA
+602 IIGTGNVA
-610 SIVSILLFDKEQKGL
+610 SIVSIIPFYDGTQGL
-625 IFSKNGLGFIID
+625 IFSKKGLGFLVD
-637 FAFLQSAT
+637 FSSLQSST
-645 KTGKKIFELSKG
+645 KTGKQIFELSEG
-657 DEVVGLKK
+657 DKVIGLKK
-665 ITGDNIIVLSNSFKM
+665 INGDNVIVLSSSFKM

-689 LLKKGKGVRL
+689 ILKKGKGVRL
-699 QRYKEESLLDVVLFS
+699 QRYKGETLLDAIIFS
-714 ENVKNDLV
+714 QNEKDNAIL
-722 IKKLFPKNEEISYW
+722 KKLFAKHDDVKFW
-736 MGKRGQVGKMMP
+736 TGKRGLVGKMLP
-748 KKLLRKKITKFKDL
+748 KKLLKKKMTKFEDL

>member
-1 MSLIII
+1 
-7 QSTLAQTETSL
+7 
-18 VTLMNTQEMD
+18 MNTQQMD

-110 RFAQN
+110 RFAQD

-127 NFGNIDGDNP
+127 NFGNVDGDNP

-152 DLLEGLD
+152 ELLEGLN
-159 EDSVDFKETY
+159 ENSVDFKETY
-169 DSSSNE
+169 DSSDDE
-175 PTVLPASFPH
+175 PSVLPANFPH

-203 PHNILE
+203 PHNLLE
-209 LLQACILLVEK
+209 LLKASILLVDK

-226 QLLEIIIGPD
+226 QLSDIVEGPD

-242 ILDSKEDL
+242 ILDNREDII
-250 VKVYT
+250 KVYT
-255 EGRGSFRLRAKHH
+255 DGKGSFRLRAKHH
-268 FEDLK
+268 IEDLK

-290 GKLIEKI
+290 GRLIEKI

-315 SAEEIRVVIEPRS
+315 SAEEIRIVIEPRS
-328 RNVPRENFL
+328 RNVGKENLL

-347 TKISVNLNVL
+347 TKVAVNLNVL

-365 SDLREL
+365 SNLKEL
-371 LKTFLDHRREI
+371 LQTFLDHRREI

-387 SHRLENIDRRLEIIE
+387 THRLENIDKRLEIIE
-402 GLLQAFVNLDRIISI
+402 GLLQAYINLDRLINI
-417 IREEDDPKTGIIEE
+417 IREEDDPKTAIIEE
-431 FGLSELQVEAILNL
+431 FGLSELQVESILNL

-458 SKEQRELM
+458 SKEQQELM
-466 KERQALEDLLEDQ
+466 KERQTLEDLLEDQ
-479 RLQWKNVKNEL
+479 RLQWKNVKDQL
-490 MLLKKKFGDYVRSER
+490 TLLKKKFAGYELCER
-505 QTLIEPEED
+505 QTLLEPEEEGSRASFQD
-514 VCRTSFKDETVDDY
+514 VTVDDY
-528 PITVV
+528 PVTVV
-533 LTENGWIRSYK
+533 LSENGWIRSYK
-544 GHNLD
+544 GHSLD
-549 TNSFKLRDGDAIK
+549 NNSFKFRDGDGVK
-562 FTAQLLKSQQ
+562 FSAQLSRSQQ

-585 SLNQLKKDKGYG
+585 SLDQLKKDKGYG

-602 MISTGNVA
+602 IIGTGNVT
-610 SIVSILLFDKEQKGL
+610 SIVSIIPFHHGNKGL
-625 IFSKNGLGFIID
+625 IFSKKGLGFLVD
-637 FAFLQSAT
+637 FSSLQAST
-645 KTGKKIFELSKG
+645 KTGKQIFELSEG
-657 DEVVGLKK
+657 DEVIGLKE
-665 ITGDNIIVLSNSFKM
+665 IIGDSVMVLSSSFKM
-680 LIFSVKELP
+680 LIFSAKELP
-689 LLKKGKGVRL
+689 NLKKGKGVRL
-699 QRYKEESLLDVVLFS
+699 QRYKGETLLDAMIFS
-714 ENVKNDLV
+714 QNQKDNVIL
-722 IKKLFPKNEEISYW
+722 KKLFAKYEDVRFW
-736 MGKRGQVGKMMP
+736 TGKRGLVGKTLP
-748 KKLLRKKITKFKDL
+748 KKLLKKKMTKFEDL

>member
-1 MSLIII
+1 
-7 QSTLAQTETSL
+7 
-18 VTLMNTQEMD
+18 MNTQQMN

-110 RFAQN
+110 RFAQD

-137 AAQRYTEARLSKYSI
+137 AAQRYTEAKLSKYSI
-152 DLLEGLD
+152 DLLQGLE

-169 DSSSNE
+169 DSSSHE
-175 PTVLPASFPH
+175 PSVLPASFPH

-209 LLQACILLVEK
+209 LLQACILLVDK
-220 PNSTIQ
+220 PNSNIQ
-226 QLLEIIIGPD
+226 QLSEIVVGPD

-242 ILDSKEDL
+242 ILDSKED
-250 VKVYT
+250 VIKVYT
-255 EGRGSFRLRAKHH
+255 EGKGSFRLRAQHH

-278 LVIDEIPYQVQK
+278 LVIDKIPYQVQK

-297 ADLIS
+297 ADFIS
-302 GKKLSLVQNVRDE
+302 LKKLSLVQNVRDE
-315 SAEEIRVVIEPRS
+315 SAEEIRIVIEPRS
-328 RNVPRENFL
+328 RNVQKENLL

-365 SDLREL
+365 SDLKEL

-382 LIRKS
+382 LLRKS
-387 SHRLENIDRRLEIIE
+387 TYRLRNIDNRLEIIE
-402 GLLQAFVNLDRIISI
+402 GLLQAHVNLDRIISI
-417 IREEDDPKTGIIEE
+417 IKEEADPKSAIIEE

-458 SKEQRELM
+458 SKEQEELM
-466 KERQALEDLLEDQ
+466 KEREVLEDLLESQ
-479 RLQWKNVKNEL
+479 SLQWKSVKNE
-490 MLLKKKFGDYVRSER
+490 MRLLKNKFADYELSGR
-505 QTLIEPEED
+505 QTLIEPEEEGY
-514 VCRTSFKDETVDDY
+514 RASFHDDTIDDY
-528 PITVV
+528 PVTVV
-533 LTENGWIRSYK
+533 LSENGWIRSYK
-544 GHNLD
+544 GHGLD
-549 TNSFKLRDGDAIK
+549 SNSFKLRDGDGIK
-562 FTAQLLKSQQ
+562 FIAQSSISQQ

-585 SLNQLKKDKGYG
+585 HLEQLKKDKGYG

-602 MISTGNVA
+602 MIGTGNVA
-610 SIVSILLFDKEQKGL
+610 SIVSILTFHHEGKGL
-625 IFSKNGLGFIID
+625 IFSKKGLGFAID
-637 FAFLQSAT
+637 FSYLKSST
-645 KTGKKIFELSKG
+645 KTGKQIFQLTEG
-657 DEVVGLKK
+657 DEVVGLQE
-665 ITGDNIIVLSNSFKM
+665 ITGDNVIVLSTSFKM
-680 LIFSVKELP
+680 LIFSVNELP

-699 QRYKEESLLDVVLFS
+699 QRYKQEALLDVMFYS
-714 ENVKNDLV
+714 QNEKNDLV
-722 IKKLFPKNEEISYW
+722 IKKIFPKDEEISFW
-736 MGKRGQVGKMMP
+736 MGKRGQVGKMGP
-748 KKLLRKKITKFKDL
+748 KKLLRKKITKFEDL

>member
-1 MSLIII
+1 
-7 QSTLAQTETSL
+7 
-18 VTLMNTQEMD
+18 MNTQQMD

-38 TRYLLYAVS
+38 TRYLLYALS

-68 LYAMNQLRLYP
+68 LYAMDQLKLYP

-110 RFAQN
+110 RFAQDY
-115 FSVRYPLIEGQG
+115 SVRYPLIEGQG

-169 DSSSNE
+169 DSSSHE
-175 PTVLPASFPH
+175 PSVLPASFPH

-209 LLQACILLVEK
+209 LLQACILLVDK
-220 PNSTIQ
+220 PTSSIE
-226 QLLEIIIGPD
+226 QLSEIVVGPD

-242 ILDSKEDL
+242 ILDNKEE
-250 VKVYT
+250 VIKVYA
-255 EGRGSFRLRAKHH
+255 EGKGSFRLRAKHH
-268 FEDLK
+268 YEDLK

-315 SAEEIRVVIEPRS
+315 SAEEIRIVIEPKS
-328 RNVPRENFL
+328 RNVQKENLL

-365 SDLREL
+365 SNLREL

-387 SHRLENIDRRLEIIE
+387 THRLENIDKRLEIIE
-402 GLLQAFVNLDRIISI
+402 GLLQAYVNLDRIISI
-417 IREEDDPKTGIIEE
+417 IREEDNPKTAIIEE

-458 SKEQRELM
+458 LKEQQELM
-466 KERQALEDLLEDQ
+466 EERQTLEDLLEDQ
-479 RLQWKNVKNEL
+479 KLQWKSIKKEL
-490 MLLKKKFGDYVRSER
+490 MLLKKKFADYELSER
-505 QTLIEPEED
+505 QTLLEPEEEG
-514 VCRTSFKDETVDDY
+514 CREFFDDNTIDDF
-528 PITVV
+528 PVTVV
-533 LTENGWIRSYK
+533 LSENGWIRSYK
-544 GHNLD
+544 GHGLD
-549 TNSFKLRDGDAIK
+549 TTSFKFRDGDGIK
-562 FTAQLLKSQQ
+562 FVTQLSRNQQ
-572 LLFITSEGRSFSL
+572 LLFITSEGRSFGL
-585 SLNQLKKDKGYG
+585 SLDQLKKDKGYG

-602 MISTGNVA
+602 MIGTGNVA
-610 SIVSILLFDKEQKGL
+610 SIVSLLPYYHERKGL
-625 IFSKNGLGFIID
+625 IFSKKGLGFTV
-637 FAFLQSAT
+637 AFHSLLSST
-645 KTGKKIFELSKG
+645 KTGKKIFELSED
-657 DEVVGLKK
+657 DEVVGLQEIK
-665 ITGDNIIVLSNSFKM
+665 GDKVIVLSTFFKM
-680 LIFSVKELP
+680 LIFSIKELP
-689 LLKKGKGVRL
+689 VLKKGKGVRL
-699 QRYKEESLLDVVLFS
+699 QRYKGEGLLDIMIFS
-714 ENVKNDLV
+714 QNEKNDLI
-722 IKKLFPKNEEISYW
+722 IKKLFSKNEDIRHW
-736 MGKRGQVGKMMP
+736 MGKRGNIGKMMP
-748 KKLLRKKITKFKDL
+748 KNLLRKKITKFEDL